1 MKTVVIIA
9 GLGVWAACAFAQD
22 EAKPQ
27 ETSRTAAPAS
37 APAPVNA
44 GGSIG
49 FVDPTTRKIRKP
61 GPSEIGAQAS
71 QSQAARAARPRT
83 APVVIHGP
91 GGAVGI
97 LRDGSHRSFMV
108 ATRKADGKIALE
120 CVTGPDAA
128 DRAVADHAN
137 QSPQP
142 AQAAPEAK

>member
-1 MKTVVIIA
+1 
-9 GLGVWAACAFAQD
+9 LGVWAACAFAQD

-27 ETSRTAAPAS
+27 EISGPAGQAS
-37 APAPVNA
+37 GPATVKA

-49 FVDPTTRKIRKP
+49 FLDPTTRKIRKP
-61 GPSEIGAQAS
+61 GPSEIGARGS

-83 APVVIHGP
+83 APVVIHSP

-97 LRDGSHRSFMV
+97 LRDDSQKSFVV
-108 ATRKADGKIALE
+108 ATRKADGKIVLE

-137 QSPQP
+137 QSPEP
-142 AQAAPEAK
+142 AQAVPETK